1 MKKGLKVFLSVSTIL
16 ILLIYFFS
24 RPVFLRLKDFNLIVF
39 NPFRN
44 RSAEQSAEDFLRLI
58 KEGQC
63 AEAMKFFPMS
73 RTPSV
78 TCEFEKQA
86 PLTTW
91 RLIDRE
97 DESQQIILGY
107 KYNCQNCVGE
117 PILFVCVE
125 KHTNRVINYERIY

>member
-1 MKKGLKVFLSVSTIL
+1 MKKGLKFFLGLSTVL

-24 RPVFLRLKDFNLIVF
+24 RPVLLRLKDLNIIIL

-58 KEGQC
+58 KAGRC
-63 AEAMKFFPMS
+63 TEAMMFFPMN
-73 RTPSV
+73 RNPNM
-78 TCEFEKQA
+78 TCEFEKDA

-97 DESQQIILGY
+97 DESQQVILGY
-107 KYNCQNCVGE
+107 KYHCQNCVGE
-117 PILFVCVE
+117 PILIVCVE